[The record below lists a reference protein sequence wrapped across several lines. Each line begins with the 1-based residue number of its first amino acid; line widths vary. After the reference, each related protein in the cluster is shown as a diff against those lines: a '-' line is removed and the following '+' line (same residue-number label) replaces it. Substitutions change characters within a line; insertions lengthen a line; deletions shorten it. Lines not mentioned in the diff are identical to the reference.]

1 MKKAAKQFWVILV
14 ALVMLLWITRKDPIL
29 RHPLLDEDGRSSGS
43 STCGKY
49 LKKFPSGCIFVG
61 SSSVTFPTVVVI
73 GTAYNVLLSTILS
86 NRHLMQLPFY
96 QIPLSNGTVR
106 LESVYDESAEKTA
119 LCFYHRTGIIRRM
132 D

>member
-61 SSSVTFPTVVVI
+61 SSSVTFPIVVVI

-106 LESVYDESAEKTA
+106 LESVYDESAEKNRPVF
-119 LCFYHRTGIIRRM
+119 LSQDGHY
-132 D
+132 